1 MTFII
6 CKFLYLIVAV
16 FFLNKPSAYL
26 IKSFVYFG
34 KNLITF
40 TGTQI
45 NCFRAIVEALL
56 DYFVWLQLLL
66 IVAICLDRTGH
77 ILKPLTYTFSIKTS
91 GTALACFTCLLL
103 PFVLQTIPY
112 IVMVEQTIRQN
123 FKDISLIG
131 CDKGDSQC
139 VLKRSFHCDHFGN
152 YEFHEIHGRTMF
164 AQSNTKLFLS
174 EYHSVFKFWFYYVFD
189 IKKFHYSRKLLGHI
203 WCNYFCF
210 YSFQDPKNSVMYA
223 VYPLWYK

>member
-6 CKFLYLIVAV
+6 CKFLYLIIAV

-91 GTALACFTCLLL
+91 GTALACFMCLLI

-112 IVMVEQTIRQN
+112 IVMVEQTIAQN
-123 FKDISLIG
+123 IADMTLIN
-131 CDKGDSQC
+131 CEPGDSQC
-139 VLKRSFHCDHFGN
+139 VLDHSFRCGVFGN
-152 YEFHEIHGRTMF
+152 IQYEEIVGRHLF
-164 AQSNTKLFLS
+164 SKSDTKLFLS
-174 EYHSVFKFWFYYVFD
+174 KF
-189 IKKFHYSRKLLGHI
+189 
-203 WCNYFCF
+203 
-210 YSFQDPKNSVMYA
+210 
-223 VYPLWYK
+223 